1 MTQLSSRDTARLL
14 QVLGGMCDLLR
25 AYGKHDWADALSD
38 IGARQAHEDVL
49 GDILRLYGGAG
60 SLNDLV
66 LHSDDRAR
74 MIADNKKFEAFRSE
88 LYELARSRVAP

>member
-1 MTQLSSRDTARLL
+1 
-14 QVLGGMCDLLR
+14 MCDLLR

-38 IGARQAHEDVL
+38 IGARQADEDVR

-74 MIADNKKFEAFRSE
+74 RRADNDQFEAFRSE
-88 LYELARSRVAP
+88 LYALARSGLAP

>member
-1 MTQLSSRDTARLL
+1 MTPLSSHDTARLL

-25 AYGKHDWADALSD
+25 AHGRHDWADALSD
-38 IGARQAHEDVL
+38 IGARQADEDVR

-74 MIADNKKFEAFRSE
+74 RRADNDQFEAFRSE
-88 LYELARSRVAP
+88 LYALARSGLAP